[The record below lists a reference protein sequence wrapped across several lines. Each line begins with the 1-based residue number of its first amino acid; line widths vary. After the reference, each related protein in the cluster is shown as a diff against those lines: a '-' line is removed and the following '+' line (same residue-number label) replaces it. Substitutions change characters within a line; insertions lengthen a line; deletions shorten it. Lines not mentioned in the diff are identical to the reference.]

1 ITHLLPPT
9 ALSPSS
15 ALSLHDALPISVP
28 RVSIV
33 GAPHLDAR
41 PRVPR
46 EDRDFAPTGRRDRV
60 RLVRRKA
67 RSVAGRIETPLAQAV
82 FVRADG
88 GASGD
93 EVRIYEEIPEPV
105 PPHDLFEA

>member
-60 RLVRRKA
+60 WLVRRKA
-67 RSVAGRIETPLAQAV
+67 RSVAGRIETALAQAV
-82 FVRADG
+82 FVR
-88 GASGD
+88 S
-93 EVRIYEEIPEPV
+93 EVHTSELQSRL
-105 PPHDLFEA
+105 DLVCRLLLEKKK